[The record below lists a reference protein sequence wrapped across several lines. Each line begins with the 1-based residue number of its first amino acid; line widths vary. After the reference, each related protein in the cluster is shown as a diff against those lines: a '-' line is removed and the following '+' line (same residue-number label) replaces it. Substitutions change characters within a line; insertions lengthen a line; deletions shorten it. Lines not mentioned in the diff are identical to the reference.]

1 MKHNVKEKDTVGM
14 TTAENEVKNISR
26 KIYYLARGE
35 GGEPLAGAGQ
45 QG

>member
-14 TTAENEVKNISR
+14 TTAENEVKNVSR

-35 GGEPLAGAGQ
+35 GGEPLAGTGQ
-45 QG
+45 QS

>member
-14 TTAENEVKNISR
+14 TTAENEVKNVSR
-26 KIYYLARGE
+26 KIYYLARGA

-45 QG
+45 QS